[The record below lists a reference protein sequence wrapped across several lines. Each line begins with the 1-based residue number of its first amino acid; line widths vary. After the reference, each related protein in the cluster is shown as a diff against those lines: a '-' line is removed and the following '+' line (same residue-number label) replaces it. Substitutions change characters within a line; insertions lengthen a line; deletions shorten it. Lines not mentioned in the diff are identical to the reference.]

1 MLRLLA
7 SSLFV
12 LLAMC
17 ALPALAATQTH
28 STQNPTLK
36 QARELMGSVCKGGA
50 QTGECRVCPSFTNDN
65 GFDDKMTLEGV
76 TYGKFLNSKDTYA
89 LLDLSGCEP
98 HANNFGGSVLLRW
111 RGLTHWELVKY
122 FPGLRS
128 YDCQKYPAV
137 NGRELLLCRGDY
149 EGMGIVDTSLFSL
162 DFARFA
168 AGASEPEV
176 TPLFMLEDSRE
187 ACLKTASAQ
196 SLLDWRSVRLG
207 TGSGLRVTVRSGFGP
222 TGVMPDT
229 CSDTSAEIPTRAY
242 TLEYLFDGKAFAPT
256 SSTQAALQRL
266 LKDNPSLKGG
276 S

>member
-1 MLRLLA
+1 MLRFFAFLPL
-7 SSLFV
+7 V

-17 ALPALAATQTH
+17 ARPALAATQAH
-28 STQNPTLK
+28 STQKPTLK
-36 QARELMGSVCKGGA
+36 QARELMGSVCNGGA
-50 QTGECRVCPSFTNDN
+50 QTGECRVCPSFTNDT

-98 HANNFGGSVLLRW
+98 HANNFGGGVLLRW
-111 RGLTHWELVKY
+111 RGLTHWALVKY

-128 YDCQKYPAV
+128 SDCQQYPAAG
-137 NGRELLLCRGDY
+137 GRDLLLCRGDY

-162 DFARFA
+162 NFARFA
-168 AGASEPEV
+168 AGASEPDV
-176 TPLFMLEDSRE
+176 NTLFMLEDSRE

-207 TGSGLRVTVRSGFGP
+207 TGPGLRATVRSGFGP
-222 TGVMPDT
+222 TGVTPDT
-229 CSDTSAEIPTRAY
+229 CSDTSVKIPTRAY
-242 TLEYLFDGKAFAPT
+242 TLEYRFDGKAFLPT

-266 LKDNPSLKGG
+266 LKDNPYLKGG